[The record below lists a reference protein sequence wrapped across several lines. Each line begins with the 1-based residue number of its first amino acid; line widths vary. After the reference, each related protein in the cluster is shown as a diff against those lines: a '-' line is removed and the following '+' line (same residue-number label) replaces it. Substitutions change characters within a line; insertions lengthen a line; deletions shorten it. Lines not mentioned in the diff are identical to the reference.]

1 MNNNEFYEIGLYEH
15 NANAYRK
22 VREAYEKGENVVGIV
37 HATGTGKTYI
47 AEQLAK
53 DNKDKK
59 ILWVVPNNSIVEHI
73 ENVIFN
79 NPYLS
84 REVDFKNVEFRT
96 YQSFINMTR
105 EELENIDCDLLILD
119 EFHHMGA
126 PVWGSR
132 INTIVDTH
140 PNMKVF
146 GMTAY
151 TVRDRGTPFERDMAN
166 PDGGELFSGKIV
178 SRYDLV
184 DAMLDGVLPRDVIYR
199 TSYTNLFGLEAELE
213 DKIQKIK
220 VTKEELEE
228 YKKILATVKKR
239 IAEAPGIEEVV
250 KKYVKANG
258 KYFYFCPP
266 RSEEGTNDINTI
278 MKEAYEWFSSY
289 VPKEDIIFYSTTSG
303 MREEGRHNRE
313 MFYNDLTLDGNDA
326 KKKLRVMFA
335 INQYNEGVHAPNV
348 DGVIMGRGTSSD
360 IVYFEQLGRSLA
372 VRGDTYEKYNDY
384 NNYSYD
390 ELVTLARDKEISIS
404 SGMSKEDIIEKL
416 VSPVIIDLTN
426 NIGFIKELEDNI
438 KHRVRERRE
447 KGVGTSTSIK
457 LRDVSFDIDIFN
469 EDLYTTLS
477 SLRNKIYKD
486 WDTMYELAKKYYEYH
501 GNLKIKRIFRTLNGY
516 EHDDNGARLGAWIN
530 TQRQAYSQE
539 KLSKERT
546 DKLNKIGMIFS
557 VRHNNWEK
565 MYSLAKKYYDEH
577 DSLGDPDNV
586 VVKDENG
593 EIVNL
598 RNWILTQQNAVIMNT
613 LQSENKLRKLK
624 LIGID
629 TDNIKLDWNFMFR
642 LAKSYKYHY
651 GNLDIPK
658 DFKTINGYKYN
669 EIGFHLGEWFA
680 TEKELIING
689 EQWESREAKWDELG
703 FNVTAFLG
711 SFDKMMS
718 LASRYYTIYRHLDV
732 PIDFKTNDGVYYEE
746 NGYLL
751 GAWLRIQ
758 QNVYNQ
764 DRLKEDRKFE
774 LEKNGMIFENSLDH
788 WIFMYNK
795 AEEYYKKHNNLNI
808 YPNYMTK
815 DGYFLGAWLYHQK
828 HLIGT
833 GKLED
838 VKVRYLKDIGVVNGF
853 RSGLSRDDWDLMY
866 ELAVN
871 YYNKYGTIS
880 SAFDDRFVTSDGINH
895 DNDGFNLGVWLVT
908 QKKQLYLEGKLNTEQ
923 VDKLRE
929 IGISKEKINEQNNTF
944 FEEMY
949 KVAKEFYEKNWHVNP
964 LVIESSKKKLKLRS
978 PEENAMLW
986 WVSDCQ
992 AKYRKG
998 QMDEITY
1005 KKLKDIGVFM
1015 TEREA
1020 VWINM
1025 FRIASEYYKNYG
1037 HLDVP
1042 FGFKT
1047 FDGIKHDEEGL
1058 ELRKWIEEQK
1068 QLYLEGK
1075 LSNEEVDKLREIG
1088 ISKDKIKKEQ
1098 DAFFEKKYQIA
1109 KSFYEKYGHVNP
1121 RVVRSYGAGWD
1132 LSPEEEVLLWW
1143 VLDCQAK
1150 YKKGQIDEDTY
1161 KRLKD
1166 IGVFMT
1172 EREAI
1177 WNNMFRLASEY
1188 YKNYGHLYIPFE
1200 FKTFDGIKHN
1210 EDGLE
1215 LGKWIKNQ
1223 RINLK
1228 RGDRIDKLN
1237 SIGMLW
1243 AVRSNVKGN
1252 QDICLKYGIDYKE
1265 HWSTI
1270 NHMSKIEL
1278 ISKINYLLSIGENI
1292 VVDGKLHEIFSMS
1305 SVNMEEKY
1313 GINLEELINNYYTID
1328 NKKKGL

>member
-1 MNNNEFYEIGLYEH
+1 MNNNEFYEVGLYEH
-15 NANAYRK
+15 NANSYRK
-22 VREAYEKGENVVGIV
+22 VREAYEKGENIVGIV

-119 EFHHMGA
+119 EFHHLGA

-213 DKIQKIK
+213 DKIQKMK

-239 IAEAPGIEEVV
+239 IAEAPGIADVV
-250 KKYVKANG
+250 KKYVKSNG

-289 VPKEDIIFYSTTSG
+289 VPEEDIVFYSTTSE

-313 MFYNDLTLDGNDA
+313 MFYNDLTLDGKDA

-372 VRGDTYEKYNDY
+372 VRGNTYEKYKEY
-384 NNYSYD
+384 SKYSYD
-390 ELVTLARDKEISIS
+390 ELVILARDKEISIS
-404 SGMSKEDIIEKL
+404 SDISKEDIIEKL

-447 KGVGTSTSIK
+447 KGVGTRTSVK

-486 WDTMYELAKKYYEYH
+486 WDSMYELAKKYYEYH

-516 EHDDNGARLGAWIN
+516 EHDDNGSRLGTWIN
-530 TQRQAYSQE
+530 NQRDAYKKGKLSQE
-539 KLSKERT
+539 RI
-546 DKLNKIGMIFS
+546 DKLNKIEMVFS
-557 VRHNNWEK
+557 VR
-565 MYSLAKKYYDEH
+565 
-577 DSLGDPDNV
+577 
-586 VVKDENG
+586 
-593 EIVNL
+593 
-598 RNWILTQQNAVIMNT
+598 QND
-613 LQSENKLRKLK
+613 LE
-624 LIGID
+624 
-629 TDNIKLDWNFMFR
+629 
-642 LAKSYKYHY
+642 
-651 GNLDIPK
+651 
-658 DFKTINGYKYN
+658 
-669 EIGFHLGEWFA
+669 
-680 TEKELIING
+680 ELN
-689 EQWESREAKWDELG
+689 
-703 FNVTAFLG
+703 LG
-711 SFDKMMS
+711 SFEKMIT
-718 LASRYYTIYRHLDV
+718 LAMRYYTVYRHLDV
-732 PIDFKTNDGVYYEE
+732 PIDFKTNDGVYYDE
-746 NGYLL
+746 NGYML

-758 QNVYNQ
+758 KIVYN
-764 DRLKEDRKFE
+764 DGRLDNSRKYE
-774 LEKNGMIFENSLDH
+774 LEKNGMIFNNSMDC
-788 WIFMYNK
+788 WKSMYKK
-795 AEEYYKKHNNLNI
+795 AEEYYKKHGNLNI
-808 YPNYMTK
+808 YLNYMTK

-828 HLIGT
+828 HLIGI

-838 VKVRYLKDIGVVNGF
+838 VKVKYLKSIGVVNGI
-853 RSGLSRDDWDLMY
+853 RSGLSNDDWDLMY
-866 ELAVN
+866 ELATN
-871 YYNKYGTIS
+871 HYNKYGNLS
-880 SAFDDRFVTSDGINH
+880 SAFDERFITSDGIN
-895 DNDGFNLGVWLVT
+895 DDYDGFILGVWLVT
-908 QKKQLYLEGKLNTEQ
+908 QKKLLEEGKLSQQKENKLYKIGLVDKEKEKIKILINLEKHEWDTMYLLTSNYYEKHGNLNVPLNYKTFDGIKIDTNGIPLGKWVSEQKSLFNQGKLSDRQVEQFAKLFVLSDTVKKQISLLKKCINKNEEWDLMYKLVKNYNDEYDHLHIPSYFLTMDGINYAECGYPLGKWLEEQKQLYLEDKLSTDQ
-923 VDKLRE
+923 VDKLYDLGTLFSMEDTTWYNSYRTARRYYELHGNLNVPYGFVTSDGINESKDGINLNVWIRKQVKDLTNGNASSYKIEKLRE
-929 IGISKEKINEQNNTF
+929 IGISQEKIKKQEDTF

-949 KVAKEFYEKNWHVNP
+949 KITKEFYEKNWHVNP
-964 LVIESSKKKLKLRS
+964 LVIENSKRKLKLRS
-978 PEENAMLW
+978 PEENAMIW
-986 WVSDCQ
+986 WVLDCKR
-992 AKYRKG
+992 KYYKELI
-998 QMDEITY
+998 DEDTY
-1005 KKLKDIGVFM
+1005 KRLKDIGVFM
-1015 TEREA
+1015 TDREA
-1020 VWINM
+1020 EWINM
-1025 FRIASEYYKNYG
+1025 FRIASEFYNNYG

-1047 FDGIKHDEEGL
+1047 FDGIKHD
-1058 ELRKWIEEQK
+1058 
-1068 QLYLEGK
+1068 
-1075 LSNEEVDKLREIG
+1075 
-1088 ISKDKIKKEQ
+1088 
-1098 DAFFEKKYQIA
+1098 
-1109 KSFYEKYGHVNP
+1109 
-1121 RVVRSYGAGWD
+1121 
-1132 LSPEEEVLLWW
+1132 
-1143 VLDCQAK
+1143 
-1150 YKKGQIDEDTY
+1150 DE
-1161 KRLKD
+1161 
-1166 IGVFMT
+1166 
-1172 EREAI
+1172 
-1177 WNNMFRLASEY
+1177 
-1188 YKNYGHLYIPFE
+1188 
-1200 FKTFDGIKHN
+1200 
-1210 EDGLE
+1210 GLE
-1215 LGKWIKNQ
+1215 LGKWIRNQ

-1228 RGDRIDKLN
+1228 NEDRINKLN
-1237 SIGMLW
+1237 AIGMIW
-1243 AVRSNVKGN
+1243 IVRTDTEETK
-1252 QDICLKYGIDYKE
+1252 DICLRHGIDYKE
-1265 HWSTI
+1265 NKNI
-1270 NHMSKIEL
+1270 IKRIPKIEF
-1278 ISKINYLLSIGENI
+1278 ISKSNYLLANGYSII
-1292 VVDGKLHEIFSMS
+1292 IDGKLHEIYSMS
-1305 SVNMEEKY
+1305 NVDIKQKY
-1313 GINLEELINNYYTID
+1313 GLSLEEIINNYYTIE